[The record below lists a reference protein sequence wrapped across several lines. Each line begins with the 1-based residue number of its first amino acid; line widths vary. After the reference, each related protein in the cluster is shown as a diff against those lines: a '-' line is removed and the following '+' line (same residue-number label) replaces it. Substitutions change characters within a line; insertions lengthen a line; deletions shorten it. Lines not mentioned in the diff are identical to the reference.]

1 MSWGLGDGCM
11 GCEDPSTFFAHAGT
25 GNACGS
31 RAVSQWPRC
40 RLRLASCASTRAF
53 QKGSKK
59 PRRRTRWGG
68 EIVLREGGF
77 GVGEAVESHVLTEF
91 LGWHLQSKLIVDLRL
106 GGLRV
111 VAG

>member
-1 MSWGLGDGCM
+1 M
-11 GCEDPSTFFAHAGT
+11 GGWETVAWVVRTHPRFLLTQAPFTHAAAEPSPSG
-25 GNACGS
+25 
-31 RAVSQWPRC
+31 PRC
-40 RLRLASCASTRAF
+40 RLRLASCASARAF

-77 GVGEAVESHVLTEF
+77 GVGERVESHVLTEF